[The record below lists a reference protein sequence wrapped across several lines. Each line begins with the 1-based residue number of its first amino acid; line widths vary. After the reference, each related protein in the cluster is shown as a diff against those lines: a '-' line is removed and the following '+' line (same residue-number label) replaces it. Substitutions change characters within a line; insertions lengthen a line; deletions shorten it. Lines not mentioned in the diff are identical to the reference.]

1 MTYKIMWLH
10 SHITNASGSSKFLYN
25 VLKNLSKFFE
35 ITLFVQK
42 PITFLNSEFKKLPI
56 DIVTLSNCSTSDLN
70 FWLNFSSEIKKQK
83 LFLKDKSINY
93 DLVISSFFPM
103 NLIAQNL
110 ELKHLQFCFQPYAF
124 FWDKNLIQ
132 SLPISKKIL
141 LKFYKKLFGKL
152 DITATKDSDVILTIN
167 QGSKNA
173 IQKIYGKKSIPTYM
187 GIDMQKN
194 EPDKN
199 LLNLENH
206 KKIIHTTDWSPLKN
220 TLWLIEQFSII
231 QNHFSNVT
239 LMITETNIDDSE
251 KNKALKLIKEKNLQ
265 NIIFL
270 GTLSS
275 DNYSKYLSSSD
286 VVIYSGS
293 GDGITTSLFVL
304 ECMALEI
311 TPLVTN
317 QGSEDV
323 IHENTGFVYNN
334 DYEFQD
340 YLIKLLKDDNL
351 RHELAKNAQKYTLK
365 KHSWKNVVSIF
376 QKEILELMKK

>member
-25 VLKNLSKFFE
+25 VLKILSKFFE

-56 DIVTLSNCSTSDLN
+56 DIITLSNCSTSDLN
-70 FWLNFSSEIKKQK
+70 FWINFSSEVKKQK
-83 LFLKDKSINY
+83 LFLKDQSINY

-124 FWDKNLIQ
+124 FWDTELID
-132 SLPISKKIL
+132 SLPFSKKIL

-152 DITATKDSDVILTIN
+152 DISATKSSDSILTIN
-167 QGSKNA
+167 EGSKSA
-173 IQKIYGKKSIPTYM
+173 IERIYGKKSIPTYM
-187 GIDMQKN
+187 GIDIQKN
-194 EPDKN
+194 TSDKN

-220 TLWLIEQFSII
+220 TLWLIEQFSIL

-239 LMITETNIDDSE
+239 LMITETNIDFSE

-270 GTLSS
+270 GTLSL
-275 DNYSKYLSSSD
+275 DDYSKYLGSSD
-286 VVIYSGS
+286 IVIYSGT
-293 GDGITTSLFVL
+293 GNGITTSLFVL
-304 ECMALEI
+304 ECMALGI
-311 TPLVTN
+311 PSLVSK

-323 IHENTGFVYNN
+323 SNGNTGFIYGS
-334 DYEFQD
+334 DAEFQN
-340 YLIKLLKDDNL
+340 YLIKLLEND
-351 RHELAKNAQKYTLK
+351 ELLSELGQNAQKYVLK
-365 KHSWKNVVSIF
+365 KHSWTNVGIIF
-376 QKEILELMKK
+376 QNEIIQLIKK